1 MSGHQ
6 QKSSITDSLR
16 RTFARVF
23 AFLHPGALNQELD
36 AELESHIEMAIE
48 ENLRRG
54 LTPEEA
60 RRQALI
66 RFGGVEQARQLQ
78 RETRSMPWLDNLLAD
93 LRYTF
98 RTLKRDRGFATV
110 AVLILALG
118 IGANIAVFSVVE
130 TLMLRPL
137 PFQAPD
143 QLVWMARENAKG
155 LSDMTYSADAYED
168 LRSMN
173 QSYSDATGYFAF
185 STSDNLKLM
194 GHGVPSPF
202 TAIGVTSNFFHVLGV
217 EPAFGR
223 SFTASEAIKGA
234 PSVVMLSYP
243 YWKRQFNGDH
253 SIVGNSITLADGPAT
268 VIGVLPESFDFGSVF
283 SPGARVDAFT
293 PVILDQIRPWG
304 NTLAIIARMKPGI
317 SVQQAQ
323 SEART
328 LFPQFYW
335 GKRYPDSKGAYKNTG
350 PILLKQYVSGRLHRS
365 LIVLWCAVGLILLI
379 VCVNL
384 SNLLLARSAA
394 RSKEFA
400 LRTALGANRS
410 RLVRQLLTESMVLAC
425 TGAALGL
432 ALAYAITSY
441 LAHQGSIALP
451 LLSSIRIDGTALA
464 WTLLITLGAA
474 LLFGLLPALR
484 LADGNLQ
491 EALKDTGQGMSDGR
505 KHEGL
510 RSALVISEVALACVL
525 LVGAG
530 LLLRSFMHVL
540 DVDLGYQ
547 PSTAGA
553 IKLDIDEQAL
563 RLDVDGKRSI
573 EKQTEFLREVVRRAS
588 ALPGVEAAG
597 LTDNLPLERNRGWG
611 GPSVKGKTYRRGEI
625 PGAFVYITSPGYM
638 QAMGMHLRGRDFAW
652 QDDDKGDR
660 VIILNE
666 TAAHDLWPNE
676 DAVGKIAVL
685 QGKDIRVVGVIQDVH
700 ETNVEGKPSWQM
712 YLPIMRSEWGGDGV
726 TLVLRTKL
734 PPAEL
739 SASVMRTLRDMN
751 PNQPAVEFRP
761 LQRTVDRAVSPR
773 RFFML
778 LVSIFAGLGLVLASL
793 GIYGV
798 ISYSVTRRTQ
808 EIGIRMALGATPERV
823 QRSVIKETLRMAFV
837 GIGVGLVVSLL
848 MARLIASLLFGTTP
862 TDPITFAAMTMALVL
877 VAAIAGYLPAR
888 RASRINPMVALR
900 NE

>member
-1 MSGHQ
+1 MSVPR
-6 QKSSITDSLR
+6 QKTSLSDSIRRSISRLFAILRPGSLD
-16 RTFARVF
+16 
-23 AFLHPGALNQELD
+23 HELD
-36 AELESHIEMAIE
+36 AEMESHIEMAIE
-48 ENLRRG
+48 ENVRHG

-78 RETRSMPWLDNLLAD
+78 RETRGMPWLENLLSD

-98 RTLKRDRGFATV
+98 RTLRRDRGFATV

-118 IGANIAVFSVVE
+118 IGANIAVFSVVN

-137 PFQAPD
+137 PFYAPE
-143 QLVWMARENAKG
+143 QLVWMTRENAKG
-155 LSDMTYSADAYED
+155 LSAMTYSADAYDD
-168 LRSMN
+168 LRAMN
-173 QSYSDATGYFAF
+173 HSYSDVTGYFAF
-185 STSDNLKLM
+185 SDNDNLKLM

-202 TAIGVTSNFFHVLGV
+202 TAIDVTSNFFHVLGV
-217 EPAFGR
+217 EPVLGR
-223 SFTASEAIKGA
+223 SFTESEAIKGA
-234 PSVVMLSYP
+234 PSVIMLSYP
-243 YWKRQFNGDH
+243 YWKRQFHGDR
-253 SIVGNSITLADGPAT
+253 SIVGSSITLADGPAT

-283 SPGARVDAFT
+283 SPGAKVDAFT
-293 PVILDQIRPWG
+293 PVVLDRIRPWG
-304 NTLAIIARMKPGI
+304 NTLAIIGRMKPGVTLEQ
-317 SVQQAQ
+317 SQ

-335 GKRYPDSKGAYKNTG
+335 GKRDPTSRGAYKG
-350 PILLKQYVSGRLHRS
+350 SYPILLKEYVSGRLRRS
-365 LIVLWCAVGLILLI
+365 LIVLWSAVALILLI

-384 SNLLLARSAA
+384 SNLLLARAAA
-394 RSKEFA
+394 RGKEFA
-400 LRTALGANRS
+400 LRTALGASRS
-410 RLVRQLLTESMVLAC
+410 RLVRQLLTESMVLAGA
-425 TGAALGL
+425 GAALGL

-451 LLSSIRIDGTALA
+451 LLSSVRIDDAALA
-464 WTLLITLGAA
+464 WTLLITVGAA
-474 LLFGLLPALR
+474 LLFGLLPAFR
-484 LADGNLQ
+484 AAKGNLQ

-553 IKLDIDEQAL
+553 I
-563 RLDVDGKRSI
+563 RLDVDSQLNLDKQI
-573 EKQTEFLREVVRRAS
+573 ELFREVVRRTS

-597 LTDNLPLERNRGWG
+597 LSDNLPLERNRGWG
-611 GPSVKGKTYRRGEI
+611 GPGVKGKIYRPGEI
-625 PGAFVYITSPGYM
+625 PGAFVYIVSPGYLR
-638 QAMGMHLRGRDFAW
+638 AMGMHLRGRDFGW
-652 QDDDKGDR
+652 QDDDKGER
-660 VIILNE
+660 AIILNE
-666 TAAHDLWPNE
+666 TAAHDLWPGE
-676 DAVGKIAVL
+676 DAVGKMAVL

-712 YLPIMRSEWGGDGV
+712 YLPIMRSEWGADGA
-726 TLVLRTKL
+726 TLVLRTRL

-739 SASVMRTLRDMN
+739 SASVLRVLREMN
-751 PNQPAVEFRP
+751 PNQPATEFRP
-761 LQRTVDRAVSPR
+761 LQRTVDRAVSSR
-773 RFFML
+773 RFFMM
-778 LVSIFAGLGLVLASL
+778 LVSVFAGLGLLLASL

-808 EIGIRMALGATPERV
+808 EIGIRMALGATRERV
-823 QRSVIKETLRMAFV
+823 QRSVIGQTMRMTLV
-837 GIGVGLVVSLL
+837 GIGVGVVFSLVV
-848 MARLIASLLFGTTP
+848 ARLIASLLFGTTP
-862 TDPITFAAMTMALVL
+862 ADPATFVAMTVVLVL
-877 VAAIAGYLPAR
+877 VAVLAGYLPAR